1 MADSD
6 RQKIKQNGNDS
17 NFAVDGRG
25 RRPAPVC
32 IGGAE
37 AGEEGGRGMNM
48 TTRRLVYDKYGGRCA
63 YCGKELRFEDMQ
75 VDHIVPVW
83 RGRDHETLSKMVAI
97 GDDSVENLNPSCRAC
112 NFRKGTNSVEDFRRI
127 LREQC
132 QGIMK
137 RSFQVRQSLD
147 FGLLEW
153 HDMDVVFFFESY
165 GQGGG

>member
-1 MADSD
+1 MSKPQVAFTLDD
-6 RQKIKQNGNDS
+6 D
-17 NFAVDGRG
+17 VDGIVDTAIER
-25 RRPAPVC
+25 
-32 IGGAE
+32 ILAE
-37 AGEEGGRGMNM
+37 NR
-48 TTRRLVYDKYGGRCA
+48 GRCA

-83 RGRDHETLSKMVAI
+83 RGRDHVTLSKVTAI
-97 GDDSVENLNPSCRAC
+97 GDDSFENLNPACRAC
-112 NFRKGTNSVEDFRRI
+112 NFRKGTSSVEDFRRI

-165 GQGGG
+165 GQGEEGG

>member
-1 MADSD
+1 
-6 RQKIKQNGNDS
+6 
-17 NFAVDGRG
+17 
-25 RRPAPVC
+25 
-32 IGGAE
+32 
-37 AGEEGGRGMNM
+37 
-48 TTRRLVYDKYGGRCA
+48 
-63 YCGKELRFEDMQ
+63 MQ
-75 VDHIVPVW
+75 GVQ
-83 RGRDHETLSKMVAI
+83 
-97 GDDSVENLNPSCRAC
+97 
-112 NFRKGTNSVEDFRRI
+112 FQKGTNSVEDFRRI

>member
-1 MADSD
+1 
-6 RQKIKQNGNDS
+6 
-17 NFAVDGRG
+17 
-25 RRPAPVC
+25 
-32 IGGAE
+32 
-37 AGEEGGRGMNM
+37 MNM

-165 GQGGG
+165 GKKDGDDI